1 MTESETIF
9 ESILQGKGIP
19 YDRIPETIS
28 RTPDYKIN
36 IGFTDSYWEIKELG
50 KNPSEK
56 EIIKNIEMNQQ
67 EAYSVDSSRVVN
79 SVKSASDQFKK
90 YGVASYPCVV
100 VLYDSREFF
109 IKDFAFAG
117 YVQTAMYGSAE
128 YIENS
133 NGELVEV
140 KRYNGLLTNRKKHIS
155 AIAILYKH
163 TKNLFFFH
171 NRNAS
176 HSLSENKILSKFDEH
191 YRFESTDKGM
201 EWKKI

>member
-9 ESILQGKGIP
+9 ESVLQGKRIP
-19 YDRIPETIS
+19 YDKIPETAS

-36 IGFTDSYWEIKELG
+36 IGFTDSYWEVKELEE
-50 KNPSEK
+50 NPTEK
-56 EIIKNIEMNQQ
+56 EIIKNIELNHQ
-67 EAYSVDSSRVVN
+67 EAYSVDSSRIVN
-79 SVKSASDQFKK
+79 SIKSASDQFKK

-109 IKDFAFAG
+109 IKDFAFSG

-128 YIENS
+128 YIES
-133 NGELVEV
+133 PNGELVEV
-140 KRYNGLLTNRKKHIS
+140 KRYSGLLTSRKNHIS

-163 TKNLFFFH
+163 TKNLVFFH

-176 HSLSENKILSKFDEH
+176 HSLCENKMLSKFDEH
-191 YRFESTDKGM
+191 YRFENTDKGM
-201 EWKKI
+201 VWKKI